1 MQVSGKFTELTA
13 KAQDILQKSAYVPLE
28 YDLPRVASAVARH
41 ALYQLVHPDTLDTVE
56 YRLNAFD
63 TAMDKVPEVCIGLDA
78 YAEKYRA
85 VKDSI
90 LGAADKYL
98 EQCNE
103 HVMDVLKEAR
113 RAAAEFER
121 ALAVQQRLGQGSS
134 SHSGA
139 RGAFNKSVG
148 ANGFDSGNG
157 ISSAATLQR
166 AGLNVREPLMA
177 QSELFE
183 QWKLSLSD
191 AVASKHGLDQVNNQ
205 EQAVADQDIQFLE
218 EEMQDVSVMAG
229 QRMFTDVDMPQW
241 WQTDPLLDITNIRLP
256 SVSGGG
262 TCEAEFFKIQGE
274 MHTDEI
280 KKHMDMLYQGV
291 EMIRKLKDPE

>member
-13 KAQDILQKSAYVPLE
+13 KAQDILQKM
-28 YDLPRVASAVARH
+28 
-41 ALYQLVHPDTLDTVE
+41 E

-148 ANGFDSGNG
+148 ANGFDS
-157 ISSAATLQR
+157 
-166 AGLNVREPLMA
+166 GLNVREPLMA